1 MPDSRNATREDSCY
15 TKTMDNDKQDQGA
28 VSASAGDSA
37 HRQDQINQLMS
48 SDNTTKETSS
58 SAPSP
63 FGQVAQPSTGQS
75 KKLPVKIIIAISLA
89 LVLIVG
95 GTLAFLH
102 LTNPNQIIREALEAD
117 ADQPDRAVKYAV
129 EVGPSQPSP
138 ASGELDWD
146 SIKLQGEVGWLG
158 QKKQGS
164 GTANISITGKGKTT
178 KLGEVGLATSQGKLY
193 VKLDNTL
200 VHSYFQTISGN
211 MNLTSQPSG
220 QSISEDS
227 PDVKVNVSS
236 DQSGQLQGLIKTIAD
251 VLVNRWIELDLS
263 KLDNISVGRS
273 VQCSDK
279 LMSSL
284 SKREA
289 KLEMIKILMESKFL
303 NIRNAGTEGDST
315 IYQVTLNADAWAK
328 VAKKL
333 EDTAAYKELYKCLGE
348 AQTDSKSSDGESAKK
363 CIDGPAGTKC
373 GGGAST
379 NEIEKI
385 SSDKTTSGGGASTN
399 KVEKVSSDK
408 AINSAKQSIKQSG
421 FSAKLWVKGSLIGK
435 HQITKYNIKT
445 KLFDKQKNITA
456 DYQLDLTVERLDKRP
471 NVTIPSDPITLDKL
485 QGSLAGLLGTSLSSE

>member
-1 MPDSRNATREDSCY
+1 
-15 TKTMDNDKQDQGA
+15 MDNDKQDQGA

-37 HRQDQINQLMS
+37 HRQDQINQLMA

-58 SAPSP
+58 STPSP
-63 FGQVAQPSTGQS
+63 FGQAAQPSTGQS
-75 KKLPVKIIIAISLA
+75 KKLPVKIIMAISLA
-89 LVLIVG
+89 LILIVG

-102 LTNPNQIIREALEAD
+102 LTSPDRIIREALEAD

-200 VHSYFQTISGN
+200 VHSYFQAISGN
-211 MNLTSQPSG
+211 MNLASQPSE

-263 KLDNISVGRS
+263 KLDNISVDRS

-303 NIRNAGTEGDST
+303 NIRNAGTEGGST

-328 VAKKL
+328 VAKRL
-333 EDTAAYKELYKCLGE
+333 EDTAAYKDLHKCLGE
-348 AQTDSKSSDGESAKK
+348 AQTDSKYSDETPAKK
-363 CIDGPAGTKC
+363 CINGPAGTKC
-373 GGGAST
+373 GGGTST
-379 NEIEKI
+379 NE
-385 SSDKTTSGGGASTN
+385 
-399 KVEKVSSDK
+399 VEKVSSDK

-435 HQITKYNIKT
+435 HRIAKYNVKT

-456 DYQLDLTVERLDKRP
+456 NYQLDLTVERLDKRP

-485 QGSLAGLLGTSLSSE
+485 QGSLAGLLSTSL

>member
-1 MPDSRNATREDSCY
+1 
-15 TKTMDNDKQDQGA
+15 MDNDKQDQEA
-28 VSASAGDSA
+28 ILASPG
-37 HRQDQINQLMS
+37 Q
-48 SDNTTKETSS
+48 SDNIDSNDPGYQPQPFQSGEAADAANPVSSPFTSS
-58 SAPSP
+58 SM
-63 FGQVAQPSTGQS
+63 TKS
-75 KKLPVKIIIAISLA
+75 KKSPVKIIIAIIPA
-89 LVLIVG
+89 LILIVG

-102 LTNPNQIIREALEAD
+102 LTNPDRIVREALEAD
-117 ADQPDRAVKYAV
+117 ADQSDRAVKYAV
-129 EVGPSQPSP
+129 EVKPSQPST

-146 SIKLQGEVGWLG
+146 SIRLQGEAGWLG

-164 GTANISITGKGKTT
+164 GTANINITGKGKTM
-178 KLGEVGLATSQGKLY
+178 KLGEVGLATNQGKLY
-193 VKLDNTL
+193 VKFDNTL
-200 VHSYFQTISGN
+200 VHSYFQAISGN
-211 MNLTSQPSG
+211 MNLTSQSSE

-263 KLDNISVGRS
+263 KLDNISVDRS

-333 EDTAAYKELYKCLGE
+333 EDTAAYKDLHKCLGE
-348 AQTDSKSSDGESAKK
+348 AQTDSKYSDETPAKK
-363 CIDGPAGTKC
+363 CINGPAGTKC

-379 NEIEKI
+379 NEI
-385 SSDKTTSGGGASTN
+385 
-399 KVEKVSSDK
+399 EKVSSDK

-435 HQITKYNIKT
+435 HRIAKYNVKT

-485 QGSLAGLLGTSLSSE
+485 QGSLAGLLGTSL

>member
-1 MPDSRNATREDSCY
+1 MN
-15 TKTMDNDKQDQGA
+15 NDKQDQGA
-28 VSASAGDSA
+28 VSASAGDLA
-37 HRQDQINQLMS
+37 HRKDQISQLTS
-48 SDNTTKETSS
+48 SDNTTKEASS

-63 FGQVAQPSTGQS
+63 FGQTAQPSTGRS

-89 LVLIVG
+89 LILIVG

-102 LTNPNQIIREALEAD
+102 LTNPDRIVREALEAD
-117 ADQPDRAVKYAV
+117 ADQSDRAVKYAV
-129 EVGPSQPSP
+129 EVKPSQPST
-138 ASGELDWD
+138 ASGELDWS
-146 SIKLQGEVGWLG
+146 SIKLQGEAGWLG

-178 KLGEVGLATSQGKLY
+178 KLGEVGLAANQGKLY
-193 VKLDNTL
+193 VKFDNTL
-200 VHSYFQTISGN
+200 VHSYFQAISGN
-211 MNLTSQPSG
+211 MNLASQPSE

-251 VLVNRWIELDLS
+251 VLVDRWIELDLS
-263 KLDNISVGRS
+263 KLDNISIDRS

-279 LMSSL
+279 LMSNL

-303 NIRNAGTEGDST
+303 NIRNAGTEGGST

-333 EDTAAYKELYKCLGE
+333 EGTAAYKDLHKCLGE
-348 AQTDSKSSDGESAKK
+348 AQTDSKYSDGESAKK

-379 NEIEKI
+379 NE
-385 SSDKTTSGGGASTN
+385 
-399 KVEKVSSDK
+399 VEKVSSDK
-408 AINSAKQSIKQSG
+408 AINSAKQLIKQSG
-421 FSAKLWVKGSLIGK
+421 FSAKLWVKGLLIGK
-435 HQITKYNIKT
+435 HRITKYNVKT
-445 KLFDKQKNITA
+445 KLFDRQKNITA
-456 DYQLDLTVERLDKRP
+456 NYQLDLTVEGLDKRP

-485 QGSLAGLLGTSLSSE
+485 QGSLAGLLGTSLSSEQSL

>member
-1 MPDSRNATREDSCY
+1 M
-15 TKTMDNDKQDQGA
+15 TMNNDKQDQGA
-28 VSASAGDSA
+28 VSASAGDLA
-37 HRQDQINQLMS
+37 HRQDQISQLTP

-63 FGQVAQPSTGQS
+63 FGQAAQPSTGQS
-75 KKLPVKIIIAISLA
+75 KKLPVKIIMAISLA
-89 LVLIVG
+89 LILIVG

-102 LTNPNQIIREALEAD
+102 LTNPDRIVREALEAD
-117 ADQPDRAVKYAV
+117 ADQSDRAVKYAV
-129 EVGPSQPSP
+129 EVKSSQPSA
-138 ASGELDWD
+138 ASGELDWN
-146 SIKLQGEVGWLG
+146 SIKLQGEAGWLG

-164 GTANISITGKGKTT
+164 GTANISITGKGKTM
-178 KLGEVGLATSQGKLY
+178 KLGEVDLAANQGKLY

-200 VHSYFQTISGN
+200 VHSYFQAISGN
-211 MNLTSQPSG
+211 INLASQSTE

-263 KLDNISVGRS
+263 KLDNISVDRS

-284 SKREA
+284 SKREVR
-289 KLEMIKILMESKFL
+289 LEMIKILMESKFL

-333 EDTAAYKELYKCLGE
+333 EDTAAYKDLHKCLGE
-348 AQTDSKSSDGESAKK
+348 AQTDSKSSDEASAKK
-363 CIDGPAGTKC
+363 CGDGESGLKC
-373 GGGAST
+373 GGGTST
-379 NEIEKI
+379 NE
-385 SSDKTTSGGGASTN
+385 
-399 KVEKVSSDK
+399 VEKVGSDK

-485 QGSLAGLLGTSLSSE
+485 QGSLAGLLGTSLSSEQSL

>member
-1 MPDSRNATREDSCY
+1 
-15 TKTMDNDKQDQGA
+15 MDNDKQDQGA

-37 HRQDQINQLMS
+37 HRQDQISQLTS

-58 SAPSP
+58 PAPSP
-63 FGQVAQPSTGQS
+63 FGQTAQPSTGRS

-89 LVLIVG
+89 LILIVG

-102 LTNPNQIIREALEAD
+102 LTNPDRIVREALEAD
-117 ADQPDRAVKYAV
+117 ADQSDRAVKYAV
-129 EVGPSQPSP
+129 EVKPSQPST

-146 SIKLQGEVGWLG
+146 SIKLQGEAGWLA

-164 GTANISITGKGKTT
+164 GTANISITGKGKTM
-178 KLGEVGLATSQGKLY
+178 KLGEVGLAANQGKLY

-200 VHSYFQTISGN
+200 VHSYFQAISGN
-211 MNLTSQPSG
+211 MNLTSQPSE

-263 KLDNISVGRS
+263 KLDNISVDRS

-333 EDTAAYKELYKCLGE
+333 EGTAAYKDLHKCLGE
-348 AQTDSKSSDGESAKK
+348 AQTDSKYSDGESAKK
-363 CIDGPAGTKC
+363 CINGPAGTKC

-379 NEIEKI
+379 NE
-385 SSDKTTSGGGASTN
+385 
-399 KVEKVSSDK
+399 VEKVSSDK
-408 AINSAKQSIKQSG
+408 AINSAKQLIKQSG
-421 FSAKLWVKGSLIGK
+421 FSAKLWVKGLLIGK
-435 HQITKYNIKT
+435 HRITKYNVKT
-445 KLFDKQKNITA
+445 KLFDRQKNITA
-456 DYQLDLTVERLDKRP
+456 NYQLDLTVERLDKRP

-485 QGSLAGLLGTSLSSE
+485 QGSLAGLLGTSLSSEQSL

>member
-1 MPDSRNATREDSCY
+1 
-15 TKTMDNDKQDQGA
+15 MDNDKQDQGA
-28 VSASAGDSA
+28 ASVSVDSSIN
-37 HRQDQINQLMS
+37 RQDQTNQSISL
-48 SDNTTKETSS
+48 DNTVERAGG

-63 FGQVAQPSTGQS
+63 FAQTPSSPTS
-75 KKLPVKIIIAISLA
+75 SPKKPPIKIIIAISLA
-89 LVLIVG
+89 LILIVG

-102 LTNPNQIIREALEAD
+102 LTNPDRIVREALEAD
-117 ADQPDRAVKYAV
+117 ADQSDRAVKYAV

-146 SIKLQGEVGWLG
+146 SIKLQGEAGWLG

-193 VKLDNTL
+193 VKFDNTL
-200 VHSYFQTISGN
+200 VHSYFQAISGN
-211 MNLTSQPSG
+211 MNLASQPSE

-236 DQSGQLQGLIKTIAD
+236 GQSGQLQGLIKTIAD

-263 KLDNISVGRS
+263 KLDNISVDRS

-385 SSDKTTSGGGASTN
+385 SSDKT
-399 KVEKVSSDK
+399 
-408 AINSAKQSIKQSG
+408 INSVKQSIKQSG

-435 HQITKYNIKT
+435 HRITKYNVKT
-445 KLFDKQKNITA
+445 KLFNKQKNITA
-456 DYQLDLTVERLDKRP
+456 NYQLDLTVERLDKRP
-471 NVTIPSDPITLDKL
+471 NVTIPSDPIMLDKL
-485 QGSLAGLLGTSLSSE
+485 QGSLAGLLGTSL

>member
-1 MPDSRNATREDSCY
+1 
-15 TKTMDNDKQDQGA
+15 MDNDKQDQGV

-63 FGQVAQPSTGQS
+63 FGQAAQPSAGRS
-75 KKLPVKIIIAISLA
+75 KKLPVKIIMAISLA
-89 LVLIVG
+89 LVLIIG
-95 GTLAFLH
+95 GALAFLH
-102 LTNPNQIIREALEAD
+102 LTNPDRVVREALEAD
-117 ADQPDRAVKYAV
+117 AGQSDRAVKYAV
-129 EVGPSQPSP
+129 EIKPSQPSP

-164 GTANISITGKGKTT
+164 GTANISITGKGKTM
-178 KLGEVGLATSQGKLY
+178 KLGEVGLATNQGKLY

-211 MNLTSQPSG
+211 MNLASQPSE

-263 KLDNISVGRS
+263 KLDNISVDRS
-273 VQCSDK
+273 VQCSNK
-279 LMSSL
+279 LVSSL

-333 EDTAAYKELYKCLGE
+333 EGTAAYKDLHKCLGE
-348 AQTDSKSSDGESAKK
+348 AQTDSKYSDEAPAKK
-363 CIDGPAGTKC
+363 CINGPAGTKC

-379 NEIEKI
+379 NEI
-385 SSDKTTSGGGASTN
+385 
-399 KVEKVSSDK
+399 EKVSSDK

-456 DYQLDLTVERLDKRP
+456 NYQLDLTVERLDKRP

-485 QGSLAGLLGTSLSSE
+485 QGSLAGLLGTSLSSEQSL

>member
-1 MPDSRNATREDSCY
+1 M
-15 TKTMDNDKQDQGA
+15 TMNNDKQDQDA

-37 HRQDQINQLMS
+37 HRQDQISQLTS
-48 SDNTTKETSS
+48 SDNTTKEASS

-89 LVLIVG
+89 LILIVG

-102 LTNPNQIIREALEAD
+102 LTNPDQIVREALEAD
-117 ADQPDRAVKYAV
+117 VDQSDRAVKYAV
-129 EVGPSQPSP
+129 EIKPSQPSA
-138 ASGELDWD
+138 ASGELDWN
-146 SIKLQGEVGWLG
+146 SIKLQGEAGWLG

-164 GTANISITGKGKTT
+164 GTANINITSKGKTM
-178 KLGEVGLATSQGKLY
+178 KLGEVDLAANQGKLY
-193 VKLDNTL
+193 VKFDNTL
-200 VHSYFQTISGN
+200 VHSYFQAISGN
-211 MNLTSQPSG
+211 MNLASQSTE

-263 KLDNISVGRS
+263 KLDNISVDRS

-279 LMSSL
+279 LMSNL

-333 EDTAAYKELYKCLGE
+333 EDTAAYKDLYKCLGE
-348 AQTDSKSSDGESAKK
+348 AQTDSKYSDETPAKK
-363 CIDGPAGTKC
+363 CINGPAGTKC
-373 GGGAST
+373 GGGTST
-379 NEIEKI
+379 NE
-385 SSDKTTSGGGASTN
+385 
-399 KVEKVSSDK
+399 VEKVSSDK

-435 HQITKYNIKT
+435 HRIAKYNVKT
-445 KLFDKQKNITA
+445 KLFDKQKNTTA

-485 QGSLAGLLGTSLSSE
+485 QGSLAGLLGTSL

>member
-1 MPDSRNATREDSCY
+1 
-15 TKTMDNDKQDQGA
+15 MDNDKQDQEA
-28 VSASAGDSA
+28 FLASPG
-37 HRQDQINQLMS
+37 Q
-48 SDNTTKETSS
+48 SDNIDSNDPGYQPQPFQSGETADVANPVSSPFASSSTTK
-58 SAPSP
+58 P
-63 FGQVAQPSTGQS
+63 
-75 KKLPVKIIIAISLA
+75 KKSPVKIIMAISLA
-89 LVLIVG
+89 LILIVG

-102 LTNPNQIIREALEAD
+102 LTNPDQIVREALEAD
-117 ADQPDRAVKYAV
+117 ADQSDRAVKYAV
-129 EVGPSQPSP
+129 EVKPSQPST

-146 SIKLQGEVGWLG
+146 SIKLQGEAGWLG

-164 GTANISITGKGKTT
+164 GTANINITGKGKTM
-178 KLGEVGLATSQGKLY
+178 KLGAVGLAANQGKLY
-193 VKLDNTL
+193 VKFDYTL
-200 VHSYFQTISGN
+200 VHSYFQAISGN
-211 MNLTSQPSG
+211 MNLASQPSE

-263 KLDNISVGRS
+263 KLDNISVDRS
-273 VQCSDK
+273 VRCSDK
-279 LMSSL
+279 LMSNL

-303 NIRNAGTEGDST
+303 NIRNAGAEGGNT

-333 EDTAAYKELYKCLGE
+333 EGTAAYKDLHKCLSE
-348 AQTDSKSSDGESAKK
+348 AQTDSKYSDETPAKK
-363 CIDGPAGTKC
+363 CINGPAGTKC

-379 NEIEKI
+379 NE
-385 SSDKTTSGGGASTN
+385 
-399 KVEKVSSDK
+399 VEKVSSDK

-435 HQITKYNIKT
+435 HRIAKYNVKT

-456 DYQLDLTVERLDKRP
+456 NYQLDLTVERLDKRP

-485 QGSLAGLLGTSLSSE
+485 QGSLAGLLGTSLSSEQSL

>member
-1 MPDSRNATREDSCY
+1 
-15 TKTMDNDKQDQGA
+15 MDNDKQDQGV

-63 FGQVAQPSTGQS
+63 FSQAAQPSTGRS
-75 KKLPVKIIIAISLA
+75 KKLPVKIIMAISLA
-89 LVLIVG
+89 LILIVG

-102 LTNPNQIIREALEAD
+102 LTNPDRIVREALEAD
-117 ADQPDRAVKYAV
+117 ADQSDRAVKYAV
-129 EVGPSQPSP
+129 EVKPSQPNTAP
-138 ASGELDWD
+138 GELDWD

-164 GTANISITGKGKTT
+164 GTANISITGKGKTM
-178 KLGEVGLATSQGKLY
+178 KLGEVGLATNQGRLY

-200 VHSYFQTISGN
+200 VHSYFQAISGN
-211 MNLTSQPSG
+211 MNLASQPSE

-263 KLDNISVGRS
+263 KLDNISVDRS

-279 LMSSL
+279 LMPNL

-303 NIRNAGTEGDST
+303 NIRNAGTEGGST

-328 VAKKL
+328 VAKRL
-333 EDTAAYKELYKCLGE
+333 EDTAAYKDLHKCLGE
-348 AQTDSKSSDGESAKK
+348 TQTDSKYSDEASAKK
-363 CIDGPAGTKC
+363 CGDGESGFKC
-373 GGGAST
+373 GGGT
-379 NEIEKI
+379 
-385 SSDKTTSGGGASTN
+385 STN

-456 DYQLDLTVERLDKRP
+456 NYQLDLTVERLDKRP

-485 QGSLAGLLGTSLSSE
+485 QGSLAGLLSTSLSSEQGL

>member
-1 MPDSRNATREDSCY
+1 
-15 TKTMDNDKQDQGA
+15 MDNDKQDQGV

-37 HRQDQINQLMS
+37 HRQDQINQLMA

-63 FGQVAQPSTGQS
+63 FAQTPSSPTS
-75 KKLPVKIIIAISLA
+75 SPKKPPIKIIIAISLA

-102 LTNPNQIIREALEAD
+102 LTNPDRIVREALEAD
-117 ADQPDRAVKYAV
+117 ADQSDRAVKYAV
-129 EVGPSQPSP
+129 EIKPSQPGT

-164 GTANISITGKGKTT
+164 GTANISITGKGKTM
-178 KLGEVGLATSQGKLY
+178 KLGEVGLAANQGKLY

-211 MNLTSQPSG
+211 MNLASQSTE

-227 PDVKVNVSS
+227 PDVKVNTPN

-263 KLDNISVGRS
+263 KLDNISVDRS

-303 NIRNAGTEGDST
+303 NIRNAGAEGGNT

-333 EDTAAYKELYKCLGE
+333 EDTAAYKELHKCLSE
-348 AQTDSKSSDGESAKK
+348 AQTDNKSSDETPAKK
-363 CIDGPAGTKC
+363 CGDGESGLKC
-373 GGGAST
+373 GGGTST
-379 NEIEKI
+379 NEVEKV
-385 SSDKTTSGGGASTN
+385 SSDKTTSGDRASTN
-399 KVEKVSSDK
+399 KVEKISSDK
-408 AINSAKQSIKQSG
+408 AINSVKQSIKQSG

-435 HQITKYNIKT
+435 HRIAKYNVKT
-445 KLFDKQKNITA
+445 KLFDKQKNITV

-471 NVTIPSDPITLDKL
+471 NVTIPSDPVTLDKL
-485 QGSLAGLLGTSLSSE
+485 QGSLAGLLSTSL

>member
-1 MPDSRNATREDSCY
+1 MN
-15 TKTMDNDKQDQGA
+15 NDKQDQDA

-37 HRQDQINQLMS
+37 HRQDQISQLMS

-58 SAPSP
+58 PAPSP
-63 FGQVAQPSTGQS
+63 FGQVAQPSTGRS
-75 KKLPVKIIIAISLA
+75 KKLPVKIIMAISLA
-89 LVLIVG
+89 LILIVG

-102 LTNPNQIIREALEAD
+102 LTNPDRIVREALETD
-117 ADQPDRAVKYAV
+117 ADQSDRAVKYTV
-129 EVGPSQPSP
+129 EVKPSQPSA
-138 ASGELDWD
+138 ASGELDWN
-146 SIKLQGEVGWLG
+146 SIKLQGEAGWLG

-164 GTANISITGKGKTT
+164 GTANINITGKGKTM
-178 KLGEVGLATSQGKLY
+178 KLGEVGLAANQGKLY

-200 VHSYFQTISGN
+200 VHSYFQAISGN
-211 MNLTSQPSG
+211 MNLTSQPSE

-263 KLDNISVGRS
+263 KLDNISVDRS

-333 EDTAAYKELYKCLGE
+333 EDTAAYKDLHKCLGE
-348 AQTDSKSSDGESAKK
+348 AQTGSKYSDETPAKK
-363 CIDGPAGTKC
+363 CINGPAGTKC

-379 NEIEKI
+379 NEIEKV
-385 SSDKTTSGGGASTN
+385 SSDKATSGGGASTN
-399 KVEKVSSDK
+399 EVEKVSSDK
-408 AINSAKQSIKQSG
+408 AISSVKQSIKQSG

-435 HQITKYNIKT
+435 HQIAKYNIKT

-471 NVTIPSDPITLDKL
+471 NVIIPSDPITLDKL
-485 QGSLAGLLGTSLSSE
+485 QGSLAGLLGTSLSSEQGL

>member
-1 MPDSRNATREDSCY
+1 
-15 TKTMDNDKQDQGA
+15 MDNDKQDQGVA
-28 VSASAGDSA
+28 SVSVDSSIN
-37 HRQDQINQLMS
+37 RQDQTDQSISLDS
-48 SDNTTKETSS
+48 TVESAGG

-63 FGQVAQPSTGQS
+63 FAQTPSSPTS
-75 KKLPVKIIIAISLA
+75 SPKKPPIKIIIAISLA
-89 LVLIVG
+89 LILIVG

-102 LTNPNQIIREALEAD
+102 LTNPDRVVREALEAD
-117 ADQPDRAVKYAV
+117 TDQSDRAIKYAV
-129 EVGPSQPSP
+129 EVKPSQPSP

-146 SIKLQGEVGWLG
+146 SIKLQGEAGWLG

-164 GTANISITGKGKTT
+164 GTANISITGKGKTM
-178 KLGEVGLATSQGKLY
+178 KLGEVGLATNQGKLY

-200 VHSYFQTISGN
+200 VHSYFQAISGN
-211 MNLTSQPSG
+211 MNLASQSTE

-227 PDVKVNVSS
+227 PDIKVNVSS

-263 KLDNISVGRS
+263 KLDNISVDRS

-279 LMSSL
+279 LMSNL

-303 NIRNAGTEGDST
+303 NIRNAGTEGGST

-333 EDTAAYKELYKCLGE
+333 EDTAAYKELYKCLSE
-348 AQTDSKSSDGESAKK
+348 AQTDSKYSDETPAKK
-363 CIDGPAGTKC
+363 CINGPAGTKC

-379 NEIEKI
+379 NEI
-385 SSDKTTSGGGASTN
+385 
-399 KVEKVSSDK
+399 EKVSSDK

-435 HQITKYNIKT
+435 HQITKYNVKT

-485 QGSLAGLLGTSLSSE
+485 QGSLAGLLGTSLQL

>member
-1 MPDSRNATREDSCY
+1 
-15 TKTMDNDKQDQGA
+15 MDNDKQDQGA
-28 VSASAGDSA
+28 VSASAGDLA
-37 HRQDQINQLMS
+37 HRKDQISQLTS
-48 SDNTTKETSS
+48 SDNTTKEASS

-63 FGQVAQPSTGQS
+63 FGQTAQPSTGRS

-89 LVLIVG
+89 LILIVG

-102 LTNPNQIIREALEAD
+102 LTNPDRIVREALEAD
-117 ADQPDRAVKYAV
+117 ADQSDRAVKYAV
-129 EVGPSQPSP
+129 EVKPSQPST
-138 ASGELDWD
+138 ASGELDWS
-146 SIKLQGEVGWLG
+146 SIKLQGEAGWLG

-164 GTANISITGKGKTT
+164 GTANINITGKGKTM
-178 KLGEVGLATSQGKLY
+178 KLGEVGLAANQGKLY
-193 VKLDNTL
+193 VKFDNTL
-200 VHSYFQTISGN
+200 VHSYFQAISGN
-211 MNLTSQPSG
+211 MNLASQPSE

-263 KLDNISVGRS
+263 KLDNISVDRS

-279 LMSSL
+279 LMSNL

-303 NIRNAGTEGDST
+303 NIRNAGTEGGST

-333 EDTAAYKELYKCLGE
+333 EGTAAYKDLHKCLGE
-348 AQTDSKSSDGESAKK
+348 AQTDSKYSDGESAKK

-379 NEIEKI
+379 NE
-385 SSDKTTSGGGASTN
+385 
-399 KVEKVSSDK
+399 VEKVSSDK
-408 AINSAKQSIKQSG
+408 AINSAKQLIKQSG
-421 FSAKLWVKGSLIGK
+421 FSAKLWVKGLLIGK
-435 HQITKYNIKT
+435 HRITKYNVKT
-445 KLFDKQKNITA
+445 KLFDRQKNITA
-456 DYQLDLTVERLDKRP
+456 NYQLDLTVERLDKRP

-485 QGSLAGLLGTSLSSE
+485 QGSLAGLLGTSLSSEQSL

>member
-1 MPDSRNATREDSCY
+1 
-15 TKTMDNDKQDQGA
+15 MDNDKQDQGA

-37 HRQDQINQLMS
+37 HRQDQISQLMS

-58 SAPSP
+58 PTPSP
-63 FGQVAQPSTGQS
+63 FGQAAQPSTGRS

-89 LVLIVG
+89 LILIIG

-102 LTNPNQIIREALEAD
+102 LTNPDQIIREALEAD
-117 ADQPDRAVKYAV
+117 ADQSDRAVKYAV
-129 EVGPSQPSP
+129 EIKPSQPSA
-138 ASGELDWD
+138 ASGELDWN
-146 SIKLQGEVGWLG
+146 SIKLQGEVGWLA

-164 GTANISITGKGKTT
+164 GTANISITGKGKTM
-178 KLGEVGLATSQGKLY
+178 KLGEVDLATNQGKLY
-193 VKLDNTL
+193 VKFDNTL
-200 VHSYFQTISGN
+200 VHSYFQAISGN
-211 MNLTSQPSG
+211 MNLTSQPSE

-251 VLVNRWIELDLS
+251 VLVNRWIELDPS
-263 KLDNISVGRS
+263 KLDNISVDRS

-279 LMSSL
+279 LMSGL

-303 NIRNAGTEGDST
+303 NIRNAGAEDGST
-315 IYQVTLNADAWAK
+315 IYQVSLNADAWAK

-333 EDTAAYKELYKCLGE
+333 EDTAAYKELHKCLGE
-348 AQTDSKSSDGESAKK
+348 AQTDSKYSDETPAKK
-363 CIDGPAGTKC
+363 CINGPAGTKC

-379 NEIEKI
+379 NEI
-385 SSDKTTSGGGASTN
+385 
-399 KVEKVSSDK
+399 EKVSSDK

-435 HQITKYNIKT
+435 HRITKYNVKT

-456 DYQLDLTVERLDKRP
+456 NYQLDLTVERLDKRP
-471 NVTIPSDPITLDKL
+471 NVTIPGDPITLDKL
-485 QGSLAGLLGTSLSSE
+485 QGSLAGLLGTSL

>member
-1 MPDSRNATREDSCY
+1 M
-15 TKTMDNDKQDQGA
+15 TMNNDKQDQGA
-28 VSASAGDSA
+28 VSASAGDLA
-37 HRQDQINQLMS
+37 HRQDQISQLMS
-48 SDNTTKETSS
+48 SDNTTKEASS
-58 SAPSP
+58 STPSP
-63 FGQVAQPSTGQS
+63 FGQAAQPSTGRS

-102 LTNPNQIIREALEAD
+102 LTNPDRIVREALETD
-117 ADQPDRAVKYAV
+117 ADQSDRAVKYTV
-129 EVGPSQPSP
+129 EVKPSQPSA
-138 ASGELDWD
+138 ASGELDWN
-146 SIKLQGEVGWLG
+146 SIKLQGEAGWLG

-164 GTANISITGKGKTT
+164 GTANINITGKGKTM
-178 KLGEVGLATSQGKLY
+178 KLGEVGLAANQGKLY

-200 VHSYFQTISGN
+200 VHSYFQAISGN
-211 MNLTSQPSG
+211 MNLTSQPSE

-263 KLDNISVGRS
+263 KLDNISVDRS

-279 LMSSL
+279 LMSNL

-333 EDTAAYKELYKCLGE
+333 EGTAAYKDLHKCLGE
-348 AQTDSKSSDGESAKK
+348 AQTDSKYSDETPAKK
-363 CIDGPAGTKC
+363 CINGPAGTKC
-373 GGGAST
+373 GGGTST
-379 NEIEKI
+379 NE
-385 SSDKTTSGGGASTN
+385 
-399 KVEKVSSDK
+399 VEKVSSDK

-421 FSAKLWVKGSLIGK
+421 FSAKLWIKGSLIGK
-435 HQITKYNIKT
+435 HRIAKYNVKT

-456 DYQLDLTVERLDKRP
+456 NYQLDLTVERLDKRP

-485 QGSLAGLLGTSLSSE
+485 QGSLAGLLGTSLSSEQNL

>member
-1 MPDSRNATREDSCY
+1 
-15 TKTMDNDKQDQGA
+15 MDNDKQDQGA

-37 HRQDQINQLMS
+37 HRQDQINQLMA

-63 FGQVAQPSTGQS
+63 FGQAAQPSTGRS

-89 LVLIVG
+89 LILIVG

-102 LTNPNQIIREALEAD
+102 LTNPDRIVREALEAD
-117 ADQPDRAVKYAV
+117 ADQSDRAVKYAV
-129 EVGPSQPSP
+129 EVKPSQPST
-138 ASGELDWD
+138 ASSELDWS
-146 SIKLQGEVGWLG
+146 SIKLQGEAGWLG

-164 GTANISITGKGKTT
+164 GTANINITGKGKTM
-178 KLGEVGLATSQGKLY
+178 KLGEVGLAANQGKLY
-193 VKLDNTL
+193 VKFDNTL
-200 VHSYFQTISGN
+200 VHSYFQAISGN
-211 MNLTSQPSG
+211 MNLASQPSE

-251 VLVNRWIELDLS
+251 VLVDRWIELDLS
-263 KLDNISVGRS
+263 KLDNISVDRS

-279 LMSSL
+279 LMSNL

-303 NIRNAGTEGDST
+303 NIRNAGTEGGST

-333 EDTAAYKELYKCLGE
+333 EGTAAYKDLHKCLGE
-348 AQTDSKSSDGESAKK
+348 AQTDSKYSDGESAKK

-379 NEIEKI
+379 NE
-385 SSDKTTSGGGASTN
+385 
-399 KVEKVSSDK
+399 VEKVSSDK
-408 AINSAKQSIKQSG
+408 AINSAKQLIKQSG
-421 FSAKLWVKGSLIGK
+421 FSAKLWVKGLLIGK
-435 HQITKYNIKT
+435 HRITKYNVKT
-445 KLFDKQKNITA
+445 KLFDRQKNITA
-456 DYQLDLTVERLDKRP
+456 NYQLDLTVERLDKRP

-485 QGSLAGLLGTSLSSE
+485 QGSLAGLLGTSLSSQQSL

>member
-1 MPDSRNATREDSCY
+1 
-15 TKTMDNDKQDQGA
+15 MDNDKQDQGA

-37 HRQDQINQLMS
+37 HRQDQINQLMA
-48 SDNTTKETSS
+48 SDNTTKEASS
-58 SAPSP
+58 STPSP
-63 FGQVAQPSTGQS
+63 FGQAAQPSTGRS

-102 LTNPNQIIREALEAD
+102 LTNPDRIVREALETD
-117 ADQPDRAVKYAV
+117 ADQSDRAVKYTV
-129 EVGPSQPSP
+129 EVKPSQPSA

-211 MNLTSQPSG
+211 MNLASQSTE

-227 PDVKVNVSS
+227 PDVKVNTPN
-236 DQSGQLQGLIKTIAD
+236 DQSGQFQGLIKTIAD

-263 KLDNISVGRS
+263 KLDNISVDRS

-279 LMSSL
+279 LMSNL

-333 EDTAAYKELYKCLGE
+333 EGTAAYKDLHKCLGE
-348 AQTDSKSSDGESAKK
+348 AQTDSKSSDEEPAKK
-363 CIDGPAGTKC
+363 CGDGESGFKC
-373 GGGAST
+373 GGGTST
-379 NEIEKI
+379 NE
-385 SSDKTTSGGGASTN
+385 
-399 KVEKVSSDK
+399 VEKVSSDK

-435 HQITKYNIKT
+435 HRIAKYNIKT
-445 KLFDKQKNITA
+445 KLFDKQKNTTA
-456 DYQLDLTVERLDKRP
+456 NYQLDLTVERLDKRP

-485 QGSLAGLLGTSLSSE
+485 QGSLAGLLGTSLSSEQSL

>member
-1 MPDSRNATREDSCY
+1 
-15 TKTMDNDKQDQGA
+15 MDNDKQDQGA

-37 HRQDQINQLMS
+37 HRQDQISQLTS
-48 SDNTTKETSS
+48 SDNTTKEASS

-63 FGQVAQPSTGQS
+63 FSQAAQPSTGRS

-89 LVLIVG
+89 LILIVG

-102 LTNPNQIIREALEAD
+102 LTNPDRIVREALEAD
-117 ADQPDRAVKYAV
+117 ADQSDRAVKYTV

-164 GTANISITGKGKTT
+164 GTANISVTGKGKTT

-193 VKLDNTL
+193 VKFDNTL
-200 VHSYFQTISGN
+200 VHSYFQAISGN
-211 MNLTSQPSG
+211 MNLASQSTE

-236 DQSGQLQGLIKTIAD
+236 NQSGQLQGLIKTIAD

-263 KLDNISVGRS
+263 KLDNISVDRS

-279 LMSSL
+279 LMSNL

-303 NIRNAGTEGDST
+303 NIRNAGTEGGST

-333 EDTAAYKELYKCLGE
+333 EDTAAYKDLHKCLGE
-348 AQTDSKSSDGESAKK
+348 AQTDSKYSDETPAKK
-363 CIDGPAGTKC
+363 CINGPAGTKC

-379 NEIEKI
+379 NE
-385 SSDKTTSGGGASTN
+385 
-399 KVEKVSSDK
+399 VEKVSSDK

-435 HQITKYNIKT
+435 HRIAKYNVKT
-445 KLFDKQKNITA
+445 KLFDKQKNAT
-456 DYQLDLTVERLDKRP
+456 YQLDLTVERLDKRP
-471 NVTIPSDPITLDKL
+471 NVTIPSNPVTLDKL
-485 QGSLAGLLGTSLSSE
+485 QGSLTGLLGTSL

>member
-1 MPDSRNATREDSCY
+1 
-15 TKTMDNDKQDQGA
+15 MDNDKQDQEAILASPGQSGNIDSNDLGYQPQPFQSGETA
-28 VSASAGDSA
+28 DVANPVSSPFAS
-37 HRQDQINQLMS
+37 S
-48 SDNTTKETSS
+48 STTK
-58 SAPSP
+58 P
-63 FGQVAQPSTGQS
+63 
-75 KKLPVKIIIAISLA
+75 KKSPVKIIIAISLA

-102 LTNPNQIIREALEAD
+102 LTNPDRIVREALEAD
-117 ADQPDRAVKYAV
+117 TDQPDRAIKYAV
-129 EVGPSQPSP
+129 EVKPSQPSP

-146 SIKLQGEVGWLG
+146 SIKLQGEAGWLG

-211 MNLTSQPSG
+211 MNLASQSTE

-263 KLDNISVGRS
+263 KLDNISVDRS
-273 VQCSDK
+273 VQCSSK
-279 LMSSL
+279 LTSSL

-303 NIRNAGTEGDST
+303 NIRNAGTEGGST

-328 VAKKL
+328 VAKRL
-333 EDTAAYKELYKCLGE
+333 EDTAAYKDLHKCLGE

-363 CIDGPAGTKC
+363 CIDGPAGAKC

-399 KVEKVSSDK
+399 EIEKVSSDK

-485 QGSLAGLLGTSLSSE
+485 QGSLAGLLSTSL

>member
-1 MPDSRNATREDSCY
+1 
-15 TKTMDNDKQDQGA
+15 MDNDKQDQGA
-28 VSASAGDSA
+28 ASVSVDSSIN
-37 HRQDQINQLMS
+37 RQDQTDQSISL
-48 SDNTTKETSS
+48 DNTVESVVGST
-58 SAPSP
+58 PSP
-63 FGQVAQPSTGQS
+63 FAQTPSSPTS
-75 KKLPVKIIIAISLA
+75 PPKKLPVKIIIAISLA

-102 LTNPNQIIREALEAD
+102 LTNPDRIVREALEAD
-117 ADQPDRAVKYAV
+117 TDQSDRAIKYAV
-129 EVGPSQPSP
+129 EVKPSQPSP

-193 VKLDNTL
+193 VKFDNTL
-200 VHSYFQTISGN
+200 VHSYFQAISGN
-211 MNLTSQPSG
+211 MNLASQSTE

-227 PDVKVNVSS
+227 PDVKVNTPN

-263 KLDNISVGRS
+263 KLDNISVDRS

-279 LMSSL
+279 LVSNL

-289 KLEMIKILMESKFL
+289 KLEMIKILMESKLL

-333 EDTAAYKELYKCLGE
+333 EDTAAYKDLHKCLSE
-348 AQTDSKSSDGESAKK
+348 AQTDSKSSDEAPAKK
-363 CIDGPAGTKC
+363 CINGPAGTKC

-385 SSDKTTSGGGASTN
+385 SSDK
-399 KVEKVSSDK
+399 
-408 AINSAKQSIKQSG
+408 AISSAKQSIKQSG

>member
-1 MPDSRNATREDSCY
+1 
-15 TKTMDNDKQDQGA
+15 MDNDKQDQDTA
-28 VSASAGDSA
+28 SVSVDSSIN
-37 HRQDQINQLMS
+37 RQDQTDQSISL
-48 SDNTTKETSS
+48 DNTVESVVG

-63 FGQVAQPSTGQS
+63 FAQIPSSPTS
-75 KKLPVKIIIAISLA
+75 SPKKPPVKIIIAIIPA
-89 LVLIVG
+89 LILIVG
-95 GTLAFLH
+95 GVLAFLH
-102 LTNPNQIIREALEAD
+102 LTNPDRIVREALEAD
-117 ADQPDRAVKYAV
+117 ADQSDRAVKYTV
-129 EVGPSQPSP
+129 EVKPSQPSA

-164 GTANISITGKGKTT
+164 GTSNISITGKGKTT

-211 MNLTSQPSG
+211 INLASQSTK

-227 PDVKVNVSS
+227 PDVKVDTPN
-236 DQSGQLQGLIKTIAD
+236 DQSSQLQGLIKTIAD

-263 KLDNISVGRS
+263 KLDNISVDRS

-279 LMSSL
+279 LMSNL

-289 KLEMIKILMESKFL
+289 KLEMIKILMESKLL

-333 EDTAAYKELYKCLGE
+333 EDTAAYKDLHKCLGE
-348 AQTDSKSSDGESAKK
+348 VQTDSKYSDETPAKK

-373 GGGAST
+373 
-379 NEIEKI
+379 
-385 SSDKTTSGGGASTN
+385 GGGASTN

-435 HQITKYNIKT
+435 HRIAKYNVKT

-456 DYQLDLTVERLDKRP
+456 NYQLDLTVERLDKRP

>member
-1 MPDSRNATREDSCY
+1 MPDRNATREDSCY
-15 TKTMDNDKQDQGA
+15 TKTMDNDKQNQGA
-28 VSASAGDSA
+28 VSTSAGDLA

-63 FGQVAQPSTGQS
+63 FSQAAQPSTGRS
-75 KKLPVKIIIAISLA
+75 KKLPVKIIMAISLA
-89 LVLIVG
+89 LILIVG

-102 LTNPNQIIREALEAD
+102 LTNPDRIVREALEAD
-117 ADQPDRAVKYAV
+117 AGQSDRAVKYAV
-129 EVGPSQPSP
+129 EVKPSQPNTAP
-138 ASGELDWD
+138 GELDW
-146 SIKLQGEVGWLG
+146 SSVKLQGEAGWLA

-164 GTANISITGKGKTT
+164 GTANISITGKGKTM
-178 KLGEVGLATSQGKLY
+178 KLGEVDLAANQGKLY

-200 VHSYFQTISGN
+200 VHSYFQAISGN
-211 MNLTSQPSG
+211 MNLASQPSK

-263 KLDNISVGRS
+263 KLDNISVDRS

-303 NIRNAGTEGDST
+303 NIRNAGTEGGST

-328 VAKKL
+328 VAKRL
-333 EDTAAYKELYKCLGE
+333 EDTAAYKDLHKCLGE
-348 AQTDSKSSDGESAKK
+348 AQTDSKYSDGESAKK

-373 GGGAST
+373 GGEAST

-385 SSDKTTSGGGASTN
+385 SSDKT
-399 KVEKVSSDK
+399 
-408 AINSAKQSIKQSG
+408 INSAKQSIKQSG

-485 QGSLAGLLGTSLSSE
+485 QGSLAGLLGTSLQL

>member
-1 MPDSRNATREDSCY
+1 
-15 TKTMDNDKQDQGA
+15 MDNDKQDQDA

-37 HRQDQINQLMS
+37 HRQDQISQLIS

-58 SAPSP
+58 PAPSP
-63 FGQVAQPSTGQS
+63 FGQAAQSSTGRS

-89 LVLIVG
+89 LILIVG

-102 LTNPNQIIREALEAD
+102 LTNPDRIIREALEAD

-146 SIKLQGEVGWLG
+146 SIKLQGEAGWLG

-193 VKLDNTL
+193 VKFDNTI
-200 VHSYFQTISGN
+200 VHSYLQTISGN
-211 MNLTSQPSG
+211 MNLASQPSE

-227 PDVKVNVSS
+227 PDVKVNTPNNQSS
-236 DQSGQLQGLIKTIAD
+236 QLQGLIKTIAD

-263 KLDNISVGRS
+263 KLDNISVDRS

-279 LMSSL
+279 LMSNL

-303 NIRNAGTEGDST
+303 NIRNAGTEGGST

-333 EDTAAYKELYKCLGE
+333 EDTAAYKDLHKCLGE
-348 AQTDSKSSDGESAKK
+348 TQTDGKSPDEAPAKK
-363 CIDGPAGTKC
+363 CIDGPADTKC

-379 NEIEKI
+379 NE
-385 SSDKTTSGGGASTN
+385 
-399 KVEKVSSDK
+399 VEKVSSDK
-408 AINSAKQSIKQSG
+408 AINSVKQSIKQSG

-485 QGSLAGLLGTSLSSE
+485 QGSLAGLLGTSLSSGQNL

>member
-1 MPDSRNATREDSCY
+1 
-15 TKTMDNDKQDQGA
+15 MDNDKQDQGTA
-28 VSASAGDSA
+28 SVSVDSSIN
-37 HRQDQINQLMS
+37 RQDQTDQSISL
-48 SDNTTKETSS
+48 DNTVESVVG

-63 FGQVAQPSTGQS
+63 FAQTPSSPTS
-75 KKLPVKIIIAISLA
+75 SPKKPPIKIIIAISLA

-102 LTNPNQIIREALEAD
+102 LTNPDRVVREALEAD
-117 ADQPDRAVKYAV
+117 ADQSDRAIKYAV
-129 EVGPSQPSP
+129 EVKPSQPSP

-164 GTANISITGKGKTT
+164 GTANISITGKGKTM
-178 KLGEVGLATSQGKLY
+178 KLGEVGLAANQGKLY
-193 VKLDNTL
+193 VKFDNTL
-200 VHSYFQTISGN
+200 VHSYFQAISGN
-211 MNLTSQPSG
+211 MNLASQPSE

-263 KLDNISVGRS
+263 KLDNISVDRS

-289 KLEMIKILMESKFL
+289 KLEMIKILMVSKFL
-303 NIRNAGTEGDST
+303 NIRNAGTEGGST

-348 AQTDSKSSDGESAKK
+348 AQTDSKSSDEAPAKK

-379 NEIEKI
+379 NE
-385 SSDKTTSGGGASTN
+385 
-399 KVEKVSSDK
+399 VEKVSSDK
-408 AINSAKQSIKQSG
+408 AINSVKQSIKQSG

-485 QGSLAGLLGTSLSSE
+485 QGSLAGLLGTSL

>member
-1 MPDSRNATREDSCY
+1 
-15 TKTMDNDKQDQGA
+15 MDNDKQNQGA

-37 HRQDQINQLMS
+37 HRQDQINKLMA

-63 FGQVAQPSTGQS
+63 FGQAAQPSTGRS
-75 KKLPVKIIIAISLA
+75 KKLPVKIIMAISLA
-89 LVLIVG
+89 LILIVG
-95 GTLAFLH
+95 GTLAFIH
-102 LTNPNQIIREALEAD
+102 LTNPDRIVREALEAD
-117 ADQPDRAVKYAV
+117 ADQSDRAVKYAV
-129 EVGPSQPSP
+129 EVKPSQPST

-146 SIKLQGEVGWLG
+146 SIKLQGEAGWLG

-164 GTANISITGKGKTT
+164 GMADINITGKGKTM
-178 KLGEVGLATSQGKLY
+178 KLGEVDLAANQGKLY

-200 VHSYFQTISGN
+200 VHSYFQAISGN
-211 MNLTSQPSG
+211 MNLTSQPSE

-236 DQSGQLQGLIKTIAD
+236 NQSGQLQGLIKTIAD

-263 KLDNISVGRS
+263 KLDNISVDRS

-303 NIRNAGTEGDST
+303 NIRNAGTEGGST

-333 EDTAAYKELYKCLGE
+333 EDTAAYKDLHKCLSE
-348 AQTDSKSSDGESAKK
+348 AQTDSKYSDEASAKK
-363 CIDGPAGTKC
+363 CINGPAGTKC
-373 GGGAST
+373 GGGTST
-379 NEIEKI
+379 NE
-385 SSDKTTSGGGASTN
+385 
-399 KVEKVSSDK
+399 VEKVSSDK

-435 HQITKYNIKT
+435 HRIAKYNVKT

-456 DYQLDLTVERLDKRP
+456 NYQLDLTVERLDKRP
-471 NVTIPSDPITLDKL
+471 NVTIPSDPTTLDKL
-485 QGSLAGLLGTSLSSE
+485 QGSLAGLLGTSL

>member
-1 MPDSRNATREDSCY
+1 
-15 TKTMDNDKQDQGA
+15 MDNDKQDQGA

-37 HRQDQINQLMS
+37 HRKDQISQLTS
-48 SDNTTKETSS
+48 SDNTTNEASS

-63 FGQVAQPSTGQS
+63 FGQTAQPSTGRS

-89 LVLIVG
+89 LILIVG

-102 LTNPNQIIREALEAD
+102 LTNPDRIVRETLEAD
-117 ADQPDRAVKYAV
+117 ADQSDRAVKYAV
-129 EVGPSQPSP
+129 EVKPSQPST
-138 ASGELDWD
+138 ASGELDWS
-146 SIKLQGEVGWLG
+146 SIKLQGEAGWLG

-164 GTANISITGKGKTT
+164 GTANINITGKGKTM
-178 KLGEVGLATSQGKLY
+178 KLGEVDLAANQGKLY

-200 VHSYFQTISGN
+200 VHSYFQAISGG
-211 MNLTSQPSG
+211 MNLASQSTK

-227 PDVKVNVSS
+227 PDVKVDTPN

-263 KLDNISVGRS
+263 KLDNISVDRS

-279 LMSSL
+279 LMSNL

-333 EDTAAYKELYKCLGE
+333 EDTAAYKDLHKCLGE
-348 AQTDSKSSDGESAKK
+348 AQTDSKSSDETPAKK
-363 CIDGPAGTKC
+363 CINGPAGTKC
-373 GGGAST
+373 GGGTST
-379 NEIEKI
+379 NE
-385 SSDKTTSGGGASTN
+385 
-399 KVEKVSSDK
+399 VEKVSSDK

-435 HQITKYNIKT
+435 HRITKYNVKT
-445 KLFDKQKNITA
+445 KLFDKQKNTTA
-456 DYQLDLTVERLDKRP
+456 NYQLDLTVERLDKRP

-485 QGSLAGLLGTSLSSE
+485 QGSLAGLLGTSLSSEQSL

>member
-1 MPDSRNATREDSCY
+1 MPDRNATREDSCY

-37 HRQDQINQLMS
+37 HRQDQINQLMA
-48 SDNTTKETSS
+48 SDNTTKEASS
-58 SAPSP
+58 STPSP
-63 FGQVAQPSTGQS
+63 FGQAAQPSTGRS

-102 LTNPNQIIREALEAD
+102 LTNPDRIVREALEAD
-117 ADQPDRAVKYAV
+117 ADQSDRAVKYAV
-129 EVGPSQPSP
+129 EVKPSQPSA
-138 ASGELDWD
+138 ASGELDWN
-146 SIKLQGEVGWLG
+146 SIKLQGEAGWLA

-164 GTANISITGKGKTT
+164 GTTNISITGKGKTM
-178 KLGEVGLATSQGKLY
+178 KLGEVDLATNQGKLY
-193 VKLDNTL
+193 VKFDNTL
-200 VHSYFQTISGN
+200 VHSYFQAISGN
-211 MNLTSQPSG
+211 MNLASQPSE

-236 DQSGQLQGLIKTIAD
+236 DQSGHLQGLIKTIAD

-263 KLDNISVGRS
+263 KLDNISVDRS

-279 LMSSL
+279 LMSNL

-303 NIRNAGTEGDST
+303 NIRNAGTEDGST
-315 IYQVTLNADAWAK
+315 IYQVSLNADAWAK
-328 VAKKL
+328 VAKRL
-333 EDTAAYKELYKCLGE
+333 EGTAAYRDLHKCLGE
-348 AQTDSKSSDGESAKK
+348 AQTDSKYSDETPAKK

-373 GGGAST
+373 GGGMST
-379 NEIEKI
+379 NE
-385 SSDKTTSGGGASTN
+385 
-399 KVEKVSSDK
+399 VEKVSSDK

-435 HQITKYNIKT
+435 HRIAKYNVKT
-445 KLFDKQKNITA
+445 KLFDKQKNAT
-456 DYQLDLTVERLDKRP
+456 YQLDLTVERLDKRP
-471 NVTIPSDPITLDKL
+471 NVTIPSNPVTLDKL
-485 QGSLAGLLGTSLSSE
+485 QGSLTGLLGTSL

>member
-1 MPDSRNATREDSCY
+1 MN
-15 TKTMDNDKQDQGA
+15 NDKQDQGA

-37 HRQDQINQLMS
+37 HRQDQINQLMA

-63 FGQVAQPSTGQS
+63 FGQTAQPSTGRS

-89 LVLIVG
+89 LILIVG

-102 LTNPNQIIREALEAD
+102 LTNPDRIVREALEAD
-117 ADQPDRAVKYAV
+117 ADQSDRAVKYAV
-129 EVGPSQPSP
+129 EVKPSQPST
-138 ASGELDWD
+138 ASGELDWS
-146 SIKLQGEVGWLG
+146 SIKLQGEAGWLG

-164 GTANISITGKGKTT
+164 GTANINITGKGKTM
-178 KLGEVGLATSQGKLY
+178 KLGEVGLAANQGKLY
-193 VKLDNTL
+193 VKFDNTL
-200 VHSYFQTISGN
+200 VHSYFQAISGN
-211 MNLTSQPSG
+211 MNLASQPSE

-263 KLDNISVGRS
+263 KLDNISVDRS
-273 VQCSDK
+273 VQCSNK

-284 SKREA
+284 SKRKA

-303 NIRNAGTEGDST
+303 NIRNAGTEGGST
-315 IYQVTLNADAWAK
+315 IYQVTLDADAWAK

-333 EDTAAYKELYKCLGE
+333 EDTAAYKDLHKCLSE
-348 AQTDSKSSDGESAKK
+348 AQTDSKSSDEASAKK
-363 CIDGPAGTKC
+363 CGDGESGLKC
-373 GGGAST
+373 
-379 NEIEKI
+379 
-385 SSDKTTSGGGASTN
+385 GGGASTN

-408 AINSAKQSIKQSG
+408 AINSAKQLIKQSG
-421 FSAKLWVKGSLIGK
+421 FSAKLWVKGLLIGK
-435 HQITKYNIKT
+435 HRITKYNVKT
-445 KLFDKQKNITA
+445 KLFDRQKNITA
-456 DYQLDLTVERLDKRP
+456 NYQLDLTVERLDKRP

-485 QGSLAGLLGTSLSSE
+485 QGSLAGLLGTSLSSEQGL

>member
-1 MPDSRNATREDSCY
+1 
-15 TKTMDNDKQDQGA
+15 MDNDKQDQGA
-28 VSASAGDSA
+28 ASAPASDSS
-37 HRQDQINQLMS
+37 HWQDQINQLMS
-48 SDNTTKETSS
+48 SDNTTKEMSS

-63 FGQVAQPSTGQS
+63 FAQTPSSPTS
-75 KKLPVKIIIAISLA
+75 SPKKPPVKIIMAISLA
-89 LVLIVG
+89 LILIVG

-102 LTNPNQIIREALEAD
+102 LTNPNRVVREALEAD
-117 ADQPDRAVKYAV
+117 ADQTDRAVEYEAKIK
-129 EVGPSQPSP
+129 SQSSIKSSP
-138 ASGELDWD
+138 ISFD
-146 SIKLQGEVGWLG
+146 SIKLQGEANWLG
-158 QKKQGS
+158 HKEQGS
-164 GTANISITGKGKTT
+164 GTTNISITGKGKTM
-178 KLGEVGLATSQGKLY
+178 KLGEVGLATNQGKLY
-193 VKLDNTL
+193 VKFDNTL
-200 VHSYFQTISGN
+200 VHSYFQAISGN
-211 MNLTSQPSG
+211 MNLTSQPSE

-227 PDVKVNVSS
+227 PDVKVNTPN
-236 DQSGQLQGLIKTIAD
+236 DQSSQLQGLIKTIAD

-263 KLDNISVGRS
+263 KLDNISVDRS

-279 LMSSL
+279 LMSNL

-303 NIRNAGTEGDST
+303 NIRNAGTEGGST

-333 EDTAAYKELYKCLGE
+333 EDTVAYKELHKCLGE
-348 AQTDSKSSDGESAKK
+348 TQTDSKSPDKAPAKK

-379 NEIEKI
+379 NEIEKV
-385 SSDKTTSGGGASTN
+385 SSDKATSGGGASTN
-399 KVEKVSSDK
+399 EIEKVSSDK

-435 HQITKYNIKT
+435 HRITKYNVKT

-456 DYQLDLTVERLDKRP
+456 NYQLDLTVERLDKRP

-485 QGSLAGLLGTSLSSE
+485 QGSLAGLLGTSL

>member
-1 MPDSRNATREDSCY
+1 
-15 TKTMDNDKQDQGA
+15 MDNDKQDQGA
-28 VSASAGDSA
+28 VSASAGDLA
-37 HRQDQINQLMS
+37 HQQDQINQLMA
-48 SDNTTKETSS
+48 SDNTTKEASS
-58 SAPSP
+58 STPSP
-63 FGQVAQPSTGQS
+63 FGQAAQPSTGQS
-75 KKLPVKIIIAISLA
+75 KKLPVKIIVAISLA
-89 LVLIVG
+89 LILIVG
-95 GTLAFLH
+95 GALAFLH
-102 LTNPNQIIREALEAD
+102 LTNPDRIVREALEAD
-117 ADQPDRAVKYAV
+117 ADQPDRTVKYAV

-146 SIKLQGEVGWLG
+146 SIKLRGEAGWLG

-164 GTANISITGKGKTT
+164 GTANISITGKGKTM

-193 VKLDNTL
+193 VKFDNTL
-200 VHSYFQTISGN
+200 VHSYFQAISGN
-211 MNLTSQPSG
+211 MNLASQSTE

-227 PDVKVNVSS
+227 PDVKVNTPN

-263 KLDNISVGRS
+263 KLDNISVDRS

-303 NIRNAGTEGDST
+303 NIRNAGTEGGST

-333 EDTAAYKELYKCLGE
+333 EGTAAYKDLHKCLGE
-348 AQTDSKSSDGESAKK
+348 AQTDSKYSDETPAKK
-363 CIDGPAGTKC
+363 CINGPAGTKC

-379 NEIEKI
+379 NEI
-385 SSDKTTSGGGASTN
+385 
-399 KVEKVSSDK
+399 EKVSSDK

-485 QGSLAGLLGTSLSSE
+485 QGSLAGLLGTSLSSGQNL

>member
-1 MPDSRNATREDSCY
+1 MPDRNATREDSCY
-15 TKTMDNDKQDQGA
+15 TKTMNNDKQDQDA

-37 HRQDQINQLMS
+37 HRQDQISQLMS
-48 SDNTTKETSS
+48 SDNTTKETISP
-58 SAPSP
+58 APSP
-63 FGQVAQPSTGQS
+63 FGQAAQPSAGRS

-89 LVLIVG
+89 LILIVG

-102 LTNPNQIIREALEAD
+102 LTNPDRIVREALEAD
-117 ADQPDRAVKYAV
+117 ADQSDRAVKYAV
-129 EVGPSQPSP
+129 EVKSSQPST
-138 ASGELDWD
+138 ASGELDWN
-146 SIKLQGEVGWLG
+146 SIKLQGEAGWLG

-164 GTANISITGKGKTT
+164 GTANISITGKGKTM
-178 KLGEVGLATSQGKLY
+178 KLGEVDLAANQGKLY
-193 VKLDNTL
+193 VKFDNTL
-200 VHSYFQTISGN
+200 VHSYFQAISGN
-211 MNLTSQPSG
+211 MNLASQPSE

-263 KLDNISVGRS
+263 KLDNISVDRS

-303 NIRNAGTEGDST
+303 NIRNAGTEGGST

-328 VAKKL
+328 VAKRL
-333 EDTAAYKELYKCLGE
+333 EDTAAYKDLHKCLGE
-348 AQTDSKSSDGESAKK
+348 AQTDSKYSDETPAKK
-363 CIDGPAGTKC
+363 CINGPAGTKC
-373 GGGAST
+373 GGGTST
-379 NEIEKI
+379 NE
-385 SSDKTTSGGGASTN
+385 
-399 KVEKVSSDK
+399 VEKVSSDK

-435 HQITKYNIKT
+435 HRIAKYNVKT

-456 DYQLDLTVERLDKRP
+456 NYQLDLTVERLDKRP

-485 QGSLAGLLGTSLSSE
+485 QGSLAGLLGTSLQL

>member
-1 MPDSRNATREDSCY
+1 MPDRNATREDSCY
-15 TKTMDNDKQDQGA
+15 TKTMNNDKQDQGA

-37 HRQDQINQLMS
+37 HRQDQINQLMA
-48 SDNTTKETSS
+48 SDNTTKEASS
-58 SAPSP
+58 STPSP
-63 FGQVAQPSTGQS
+63 FGQAAQPSTGRS
-75 KKLPVKIIIAISLA
+75 KKLPVKIIMAISLA
-89 LVLIVG
+89 LILIVG

-102 LTNPNQIIREALEAD
+102 LTNPDRIVREALEAD
-117 ADQPDRAVKYAV
+117 ADQSDRAVKYAV
-129 EVGPSQPSP
+129 EIKSSQPSA
-138 ASGELDWD
+138 ASGELDWS
-146 SIKLQGEVGWLG
+146 SIKLQGEAGWLG

-164 GTANISITGKGKTT
+164 GTANISITGKGKTM
-178 KLGEVGLATSQGKLY
+178 KLGEVDLAANQGKLY

-200 VHSYFQTISGN
+200 VHSYFQAISGN
-211 MNLTSQPSG
+211 MNLASQPSE

-263 KLDNISVGRS
+263 KLDNISVDRS

-303 NIRNAGTEGDST
+303 NIRNAGTEGGST

-333 EDTAAYKELYKCLGE
+333 EGTAAYKDLHKCLGE
-348 AQTDSKSSDGESAKK
+348 AQTDSKYSDETPAKK
-363 CIDGPAGTKC
+363 CINGPAGTKC

-379 NEIEKI
+379 NEI
-385 SSDKTTSGGGASTN
+385 
-399 KVEKVSSDK
+399 EKVSSDK

-485 QGSLAGLLGTSLSSE
+485 QGSLAGLLGTSLQL

>member
-1 MPDSRNATREDSCY
+1 
-15 TKTMDNDKQDQGA
+15 MDNDKQDQGA
-28 VSASAGDSA
+28 VSTSAGDLA
-37 HRQDQINQLMS
+37 HRKDQISQLTS
-48 SDNTTKETSS
+48 SDNTTKEASS

-63 FGQVAQPSTGQS
+63 FGQTAQPSTGRS

-89 LVLIVG
+89 LILIVG

-102 LTNPNQIIREALEAD
+102 LTNPDRIVREALEAD
-117 ADQPDRAVKYAV
+117 ADQSDRAVKYAV
-129 EVGPSQPSP
+129 EVKPSQPST
-138 ASGELDWD
+138 ASGELDWS
-146 SIKLQGEVGWLG
+146 SIKLQGEAGWLG

-164 GTANISITGKGKTT
+164 GTANINITGKGKTM
-178 KLGEVGLATSQGKLY
+178 KLGEVGLAANQGKLY
-193 VKLDNTL
+193 VKFDNTL
-200 VHSYFQTISGN
+200 VHSYFQAISGN
-211 MNLTSQPSG
+211 MNLASQPSE

-263 KLDNISVGRS
+263 KLDNISVDRS

-279 LMSSL
+279 LMSNL

-303 NIRNAGTEGDST
+303 NIRNAGTEGGST

-333 EDTAAYKELYKCLGE
+333 EGTAAYKDLHKCLGE
-348 AQTDSKSSDGESAKK
+348 AQTDSKYSDGESAKK

-379 NEIEKI
+379 NE
-385 SSDKTTSGGGASTN
+385 
-399 KVEKVSSDK
+399 VEKVSSDK
-408 AINSAKQSIKQSG
+408 AINSAKQLIKQSG

-435 HQITKYNIKT
+435 HRIAKYNVKT

-456 DYQLDLTVERLDKRP
+456 NYQLDLTVERLDKRP
-471 NVTIPSDPITLDKL
+471 NITIPSDPITLDKL
-485 QGSLAGLLGTSLSSE
+485 QGSLAGLLSTSLSSEQGL

>member
-1 MPDSRNATREDSCY
+1 MN
-15 TKTMDNDKQDQGA
+15 NDKQDQGV

-37 HRQDQINQLMS
+37 HRKDQISQLTS
-48 SDNTTKETSS
+48 SDNTTKEASS

-63 FGQVAQPSTGQS
+63 FGQTAQPSTGRS

-89 LVLIVG
+89 LILIVG

-102 LTNPNQIIREALEAD
+102 LTNPDRIVREALEAD
-117 ADQPDRAVKYAV
+117 ADQSDRAVKYAV
-129 EVGPSQPSP
+129 EVKPSQPST
-138 ASGELDWD
+138 ASGELDWS
-146 SIKLQGEVGWLG
+146 SIKLQGEAGWLG

-164 GTANISITGKGKTT
+164 RTANINITGKGKTM
-178 KLGEVGLATSQGKLY
+178 KLGEVGLAANQGKLY
-193 VKLDNTL
+193 VKFDNTL
-200 VHSYFQTISGN
+200 VHSYFQAISGN
-211 MNLTSQPSG
+211 MNLASQPSE

-236 DQSGQLQGLIKTIAD
+236 DQSGQLQGLIKTID
-251 VLVNRWIELDLS
+251 RWIELDLS
-263 KLDNISVGRS
+263 KLDNISVDRS
-273 VQCSDK
+273 VQCSSK
-279 LMSSL
+279 LTSSL

-289 KLEMIKILMESKFL
+289 KLEMIKIIMESKFL
-303 NIRNAGTEGDST
+303 NIRNAGTEGGST

-328 VAKKL
+328 VAKRL
-333 EDTAAYKELYKCLGE
+333 EDTAAYKDLHKCLGE

-363 CIDGPAGTKC
+363 CIDGPAGAKC

-379 NEIEKI
+379 NEI
-385 SSDKTTSGGGASTN
+385 
-399 KVEKVSSDK
+399 EKVSSDK

-445 KLFDKQKNITA
+445 KLFDKQKNTTA

-485 QGSLAGLLGTSLSSE
+485 QGSLAGLLGTSL

>member
-1 MPDSRNATREDSCY
+1 
-15 TKTMDNDKQDQGA
+15 MDNDKQDQGA
-28 VSASAGDSA
+28 VSASAGGSA
-37 HRQDQINQLMS
+37 HRQDQISQLIS
-48 SDNTTKETSS
+48 SDNTTKEASS
-58 SAPSP
+58 STPSP

-89 LVLIVG
+89 LILIVG

-102 LTNPNQIIREALEAD
+102 LTNPDRIVREALEAD
-117 ADQPDRAVKYAV
+117 ADQSDRAVKYAV
-129 EVGPSQPSP
+129 EVKPSQPST

-200 VHSYFQTISGN
+200 VHSYFQAISGG
-211 MNLTSQPSG
+211 MNLASQSTE

-263 KLDNISVGRS
+263 KLDNISVDRS

-303 NIRNAGTEGDST
+303 NIRNAGTEGGST

-333 EDTAAYKELYKCLGE
+333 EGTAAYKDLHKCLGE
-348 AQTDSKSSDGESAKK
+348 AQTDSKYSDGESAKK

-379 NEIEKI
+379 NE
-385 SSDKTTSGGGASTN
+385 
-399 KVEKVSSDK
+399 VEKVSSDK
-408 AINSAKQSIKQSG
+408 AINSAKQLIKQSG
-421 FSAKLWVKGSLIGK
+421 FSAKLWVKGLLIGK
-435 HQITKYNIKT
+435 HRITKYNVKT
-445 KLFDKQKNITA
+445 KLFDRQKNITA
-456 DYQLDLTVERLDKRP
+456 NYQLDLTVERLDKRP

-485 QGSLAGLLGTSLSSE
+485 QGSLAGLLGTSLSSEQSL